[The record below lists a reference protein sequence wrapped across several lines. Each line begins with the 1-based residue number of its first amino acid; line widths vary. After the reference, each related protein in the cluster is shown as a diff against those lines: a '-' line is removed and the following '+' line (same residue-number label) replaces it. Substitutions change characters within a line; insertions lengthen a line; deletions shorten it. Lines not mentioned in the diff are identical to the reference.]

1 MEFLLHTPIL
11 DKLEVITEGSGK
23 RLDQDFK
30 DEAIDIMT
38 YAKWYR
44 YFTFL
49 ATFVFMYSWLQI
61 FKVKMTFWEDDD

>member
-1 MEFLLHTPIL
+1 M

-38 YAKWYR
+38 YAKWFR

-49 ATFVFMYSWLQI
+49 ATFVFMYSWLQV
-61 FKVKMTFWEDDD
+61 FKVKIISQEEDN